1 MSKIWNDIVNMV
13 NERFTIRNEYIGRF
27 DHEGKELGEA
37 IDWLFAEAGVE
48 YSIEQELCFESPGY
62 DTGMVFAAWIEDGK
76 LQTISF
82 QWEAM

>member
-1 MSKIWNDIVNMV
+1 MSKIWHDIVNMV
-13 NERFTIRNEYIGRF
+13 DERFTIRNEYIGRF
-27 DHEGKELGEA
+27 AHEGKELGEA
-37 IDWLFAEAGVE
+37 IDWLLAEAGVE